1 MNLIIA
7 ESKNVKISP
16 RKVRL
21 VVDAVKKHQLKLAL
35 AELSLLDKRAAN
47 PIKKTIESAIANAV
61 NNLKLNKDDLFIQE
75 INVVEGITYKRYHFA
90 GRGRTRPY
98 KKRASHIRVVL
109 GTTTKPEAKEVK
121 TVKLDEKKVEPK
133 EEKVTKEKKRKETK
147 K

>member
-1 MNLIIA
+1 MNNLIIA

-21 VVDAVKKHQLKLAL
+21 VADAVKKHEIKLAL
-35 AELSLLDKRAAN
+35 AELSILDKRAAK
-47 PIKKTIESAIANAV
+47 PLKKTIESAIANAV
-61 NNLKLNKDDLFIQE
+61 NNLKLNKDELFIQE

-98 KKRASHIRVVL
+98 KKRSSHIRVVL
-109 GTTTKPEAKEVK
+109 GTNTKPEVKEIKEPKKEETIEAKKEVK
-121 TVKLDEKKVEPK
+121 KVS
-133 EEKVTKEKKRKETK
+133 KRKETK